1 MHMVFILFYKIMYIK
16 HTIHTISLLIWI
28 DKSFFHHLEKCKTR
42 SRPPSDVKQDV
53 AQHRE
58 VSSLAQ
64 NLSRQL
70 LHYSNGD
77 RQ

>member
-1 MHMVFILFYKIMYIK
+1 MVFILFYKIKMYIK

-28 DKSFFHHLEKCKTR
+28 DKSFLHHLEKCKTR

-58 VSSLAQ
+58 VSSLLAQ